1 MYYNLIKGYKYTR
14 LQSKAQSTFN
24 FQRVNMN
31 AQVLCNKCSETV
43 KMNYCS
49 HCNYKTKRNFDM
61 KRHIVRMHA
70 HILDQEDVGEDIAG
84 ASVRTPFTEQDE
96 LHVKDEVIDPELLE
110 ECIEVLKIYKLLQR
124 IKNKKC

>member
-31 AQVLCNKCSETV
+31 TQVLCNKCSETV

-49 HCNYKTKRNFDM
+49 HCNYKTKRNFNM
-61 KRHIVRMHA
+61 KRHIGRMHSA
-70 HILDQEDVGEDIAG
+70 ILKQEYVGEDITG
-84 ASVRTPFTEQDE
+84 ARVHTPVTESDE
-96 LHVKDEVIDPELLE
+96 MNVKDEINDPELFE
-110 ECIEVLKIYKLLQR
+110 DSIVVLKIYKLLQR
-124 IKNKKC
+124 MKNK

>member
-31 AQVLCNKCSETV
+31 TQVLCNKCSETV

-49 HCNYKTKRNFDM
+49 HCNYKTKRNFNM
-61 KRHIVRMHA
+61 KRHIGRMHSA
-70 HILDQEDVGEDIAG
+70 ILKQEYVGEDIAG
-84 ASVRTPFTEQDE
+84 GRENTTFTEQDE
-96 LHVKDEVIDPELLE
+96 LHVKDEVKDPVLLE
-110 ECIEVLKIYKLLQR
+110 DSIEVLKIYKLLQR
-124 IKNKKC
+124 MKNK

>member
-31 AQVLCNKCSETV
+31 TQVLCNKCSETV

-49 HCNYKTKRNFDM
+49 HCNYKTKRNFNM
-61 KRHIVRMHA
+61 KRHIGRMHSA
-70 HILDQEDVGEDIAG
+70 ILKQKYVGEDIAG
-84 ASVRTPFTEQDE
+84 GRENTPFTEQDE

-124 IKNKKC
+124 IKNK

>member
-31 AQVLCNKCSETV
+31 TQVLCNKCSETV

-61 KRHIVRMHA
+61 KRHIGIKHA
-70 HILDQEDVGEDIAG
+70 HILDQEDVGEDIAR
-84 ASVRTPFTEQDE
+84 ARVCTPFTEPNE
-96 LHVKDEVIDPELLE
+96 MHVKDELKDPVLLE
-110 ECIEVLKIYKLLQR
+110 DIIEVLKIYKLLQR
-124 IKNKKC
+124 MKNK

>member
-31 AQVLCNKCSETV
+31 TQVLCNKCSETV

-49 HCNYKTKRNFDM
+49 HCNYKTKRNFNM
-61 KRHIVRMHA
+61 KRHIGRMHSA
-70 HILDQEDVGEDIAG
+70 ILQQDYVGEDITG
-84 ASVRTPFTEQDE
+84 ARVHTPVTESDE
-96 LHVKDEVIDPELLE
+96 MNVKDEINDPELFE
-110 ECIEVLKIYKLLQR
+110 DSIVVLKIYKLLQR
-124 IKNKKC
+124 MKIKQI

>member
-31 AQVLCNKCSETV
+31 TQVLCNKCSETV

-49 HCNYKTKRNFDM
+49 HCNYKTKRNFNM
-61 KRHIVRMHA
+61 KTHMQRMHA
-70 HILDQEDVGEDIAG
+70 PILDQEDVGQDITG
-84 ASVRTPFTEQDE
+84 ARGHTPVTESDE
-96 LHVKDEVIDPELLE
+96 MNAKDEINDPELFE
-110 ECIEVLKIYKLLQR
+110 DSIVVLKIYKLLQR
-124 IKNKKC
+124 MKIKQI

>member
-31 AQVLCNKCSETV
+31 TQVLCNKCSETV

-49 HCNYKTKRNFDM
+49 HCNYKTNRTYSL
-61 KRHIVRMHA
+61 KRHIGKKHA
-70 HILDQEDVGEDIAG
+70 SILNQENVDEDTTG
-84 ASVRTPFTEQDE
+84 TRVRTLFTEPYKM
-96 LHVKDEVIDPELLE
+96 HVKDEINDPELFE
-110 ECIEVLKIYKLLQR
+110 DSIVVLQIYKLLQR
-124 IKNKKC
+124 MNNK